1 LPEAEQGA
9 CAFLYLIGSDFV
21 KKISLLGAT
30 GSIGIQTLDVIDS
43 HPEEFKLVAMSF
55 GRNYKSGSD
64 IIKKFKPQ
72 FVAVKDKETYER
84 LKQEFSSEDVK
95 LGYGGEA
102 LIEVAIYD
110 GVDCL
115 VNAVVGS
122 VGLIPTLRAIE
133 NKITIALA
141 NKETLVTAGHLV
153 TEHAKKYNVDIL
165 PVDSEH
171 SAIFQCLQ
179 GENVK
184 SIDRLI
190 VTASGGS
197 FRDKKREDLVD
208 VTVDQALN
216 HPNWSMGAKITID
229 SATMM
234 NKGLEVIE
242 AHWLFNLP
250 YEKIDVLLHKESIIH
265 SLVEFHDRSIIA
277 QLGTPDMR
285 VPIQYALTYPDRL
298 PLLDAKRLELWEI
311 GKLHFEKADFKR
323 FRCLQYAY
331 DSGKIGGTMPTVL
344 NAANEEAVAAFLKGD
359 IKFLQIEEFIERSMD
374 KHESIAQPCLEQIQE
389 VDKLTRNFVQT
400 LIS

>member
-1 LPEAEQGA
+1 
-9 CAFLYLIGSDFV
+9 V

-30 GSIGIQTLDVIDS
+30 GSIGIQTLNVIES

-55 GRNYKSGSD
+55 GRNYQSGSD
-64 IIKKFKPQ
+64 IINKFKPE
-72 FVAVKDKETYER
+72 FVAVKDKETYDH
-84 LKQEFSSEDVK
+84 LKSEFSSHDVK
-95 LGYGGEA
+95 LGYGEEA
-102 LIEVAIYD
+102 LIEAAIYD

-122 VGLIPTLRAIE
+122 VGLIPTLKAIE
-133 NKITIALA
+133 NNITIALA

-153 TEHAKKYNVDIL
+153 TEHAKKYNVNIL

-190 VTASGGS
+190 ITASGGS
-197 FRDKKREDLVD
+197 FRDRKREDLVN

-250 YEKIDVLLHKESIIH
+250 YDQIDVLLHKESIIH

-285 VPIQYALTYPDRL
+285 VPIQYALTYPERL
-298 PLLDAKRLELWEI
+298 PLKDAKRLELWEI
-311 GKLHFEKADFKR
+311 GKLHFEKADFTR
-323 FRCLQYAY
+323 FRCLQYAF

-344 NAANEEAVAAFLKGD
+344 NAANEVAVAAFLSGD
-359 IKFLQIEEFIERSMD
+359 ITFLQIEEFIERSLD
-374 KHESIAQPCLEQIQE
+374 KHESIANPSLEQIQE
-389 VDKLTRNFVQT
+389 VDQLTRNFVQT
-400 LIS
+400 LI